1 MRTMKRLSVLAF
13 LAAATAF
20 GLFAQRGP
28 VLIITGKAFDA
39 AIPRD
44 FYLEGNAIPTQKR
57 NAVLIHL
64 PTGARAVFALLDTS
78 GYSQDIQAKYVGM
91 FIIESQ
97 MMICNGVI
105 SPGSYGFG
113 WQHPAAGEDPGP
125 GKITVYD
132 QTGQALKSCE
142 TPRDEHL
149 EQPRP
154 LQVLPGAGGT
164 GRLYYGRY
172 VAPFK

>member
-1 MRTMKRLSVLAF
+1 MKKLSVLACI
-13 LAAATAF
+13 AAVAAF
-20 GLFAQRGP
+20 PMFAQRGP
-28 VLIITGKAFDA
+28 VAVITGKAFEA

-64 PTGARAVFALLDTS
+64 PTGARAVFALIDTS
-78 GYSQDIQAKYVGM
+78 GYAQDIQAKYVGM

-97 MMICNGVI
+97 MSICNRTL
-105 SPGSYGFG
+105 SAGSYGFG

-125 GKITVYD
+125 GKISIFD
-132 QTGQALKSCE
+132 QAGQALQTCE
-142 TPRDEHL
+142 TPRDAHL

-154 LQVLPGAGGT
+154 LQVQAGAGGT

-172 VAPFK
+172 FVTFK